1 MKSTVP
7 RIDLFDPDCLCF
19 EPDDVLGGIM
29 KLNPH
34 KSAGPDNVPNKLLI
48 GTFDSLAESLML
60 IFNESLTNGKLS
72 SS

>member
-7 RIDLFDPDCLCF
+7 RTNLFDPDCLCF
-19 EPDDVLGGIM
+19 EPDDVLGGIL

-48 GTFDSLAESLML
+48 GTS
-60 IFNESLTNGKLS
+60 
-72 SS
+72 